1 MESSPPVSR
10 DPQLR
15 LRQPSHAEE
24 PAEEPA
30 EEEEEYELSSDEE
43 EEGEGGAADEE
54 HPTSQYRGVS
64 WNKTKQRWEVTMGA
78 SRVGKNKIF
87 LGYFA
92 YEDEE
97 DAARM
102 YDRGQIAYLGRKA
115 YVVAYEAGRRNP
127 KQKVAY
133 PNFPLA
139 EYAHELDWLEGLGV
153 IKFKARLKAARKRL
167 KKAKKPAT
175 PEAVL
180 QEAGLP
186 SVPGPQQQHGATPME
201 AEDEEIEIPKLARE
215 GTPPPPLRPAAGQAS
230 RPKRSRP
237 AARGDSKAKRHKP
250 AQVPAQAAA
259 IAELRQAQALE
270 AQRRDLREAELKEQ
284 NEVLLAKVDGLAAKS
299 AQQEKLS
306 AQQERLIA
314 HLERFNAHV
323 LEENEEL
330 RRLLLAK
337 EG

>member
-1 MESSPPVSR
+1 MEFCIRMPMS
-10 DPQLR
+10 
-15 LRQPSHAEE
+15 A
-24 PAEEPA
+24 
-30 EEEEEYELSSDEE
+30 LSNL
-43 EEGEGGAADEE
+43 A
-54 HPTSQYRGVS
+54 
-64 WNKTKQRWEVTMGA
+64 
-78 SRVGKNKIF
+78 GK
-87 LGYFA
+87 
-92 YEDEE
+92 
-97 DAARM
+97 AR
-102 YDRGQIAYLGRKA
+102 
-115 YVVAYEAGRRNP
+115 
-127 KQKVAY
+127 AY

-139 EYAHELDWLEGLGV
+139 EYSHELDWLEGLGV
-153 IKFKARLKAARKRL
+153 LEFKARLKAARKKL
-167 KKAKKPAT
+167 KKANKPAT

-201 AEDEEIEIPKLARE
+201 AEDEEIEIRKLARE

-237 AARGDSKAKRHKP
+237 AARGDSKAAKRQKP
-250 AQVPAQAAA
+250 AQVQPQAAA

-299 AQQEKLS
+299 AH
-306 AQQERLIA
+306 QERLIKHLEQYNA
-314 HLERFNAHV
+314 HLERFKAHV

-330 RRLLLAK
+330 RGLLLAK

>member
-1 MESSPPVSR
+1 MR
-10 DPQLR
+10 
-15 LRQPSHAEE
+15 A
-24 PAEEPA
+24 
-30 EEEEEYELSSDEE
+30 
-43 EEGEGGAADEE
+43 
-54 HPTSQYRGVS
+54 
-64 WNKTKQRWEVTMGA
+64 TK
-78 SRVGKNKIF
+78 VGKNNLF
-87 LGYFA
+87 LGYFDR
-92 YEDEE
+92 EDEE

-102 YDRGQIAYLGRKA
+102 YDRGQIAYLGRNE
-115 YVVAYEAGRRNP
+115 VEFT
-127 KQKVAY
+127 
-133 PNFPLA
+133 NFPLA
-139 EYAHELDWLEGLGV
+139 EYSHELDWLEGLGV
-153 IKFKARLKAARKRL
+153 LEFKARLKAARKKL

-201 AEDEEIEIPKLARE
+201 AEDEEVEIRKLARE
-215 GTPPPPLRPAAGQAS
+215 GPPPPPLRPAAGQAS

-237 AARGDSKAKRHKP
+237 AARGDSKAAKRQKP
-250 AQVPAQAAA
+250 AQVQPQAAA

-284 NEVLLAKVDGLAAKS
+284 NEVLLAKVDGLAAKVDGLAAKS